1 MTLDEQDAI
10 QRIQRVREHFDLILL
25 NQTGK
30 LIDELMAIGQQIRQS
45 TELDSRTPIIVMAE
59 DYGEDLEGQ
68 NIQMGEN
75 EYVTYLQDGQQLKDI
90 LQRLCPVY

>member
-1 MTLDEQDAI
+1 MTLDEEDAI

-90 LQRLCPVY
+90 LQWLCPVY